1 MRVPPGGRTT
11 LSAGGAGIQGM
22 DLPAWQ
28 DPWSP
33 WGGPLASGRRL
44 GPSGWRTGRGS
55 WGGWQAWESRLDG
68 HRRPERERLCQ
79 PPGVS
84 VDSWKTFAAP
94 WAQACL
100 QPGKAPNTGSLA
112 PWWQG
117 GNEGSALRLAG
128 HPGLAD
134 HPPLPPG
141 TLSKAAPVRG
151 GASRL
156 APFWLVIQA
165 AGAASLGSL
174 PEM

>member
-1 MRVPPGGRTT
+1 MAGPLESLGRT
-11 LSAGGAGIQGM
+11 AG
-22 DLPAWQ
+22 LR
-28 DPWSP
+28 
-33 WGGPLASGRRL
+33 RRL

-112 PWWQG
+112 PWWRG